1 MVINMNEET
10 NMEFRVDS
18 IPKKYHGIM
27 DELWSCTTQTE
38 LRIYLTSCSPQK
50 RQIAETLMELV
61 RMEILDNHFEKNRDR
76 LIDPNEFNDMMN
88 RITTKNKN

>member
-10 NMEFRVDS
+10 SMEFRVDN
-18 IPKKYHGIM
+18 IPKKYNGIM
-27 DELWSCTTQTE
+27 DELWSCTSQPE
-38 LRIYLTSCSPQK
+38 LQIYLTSCSPEK

-61 RMEILDNHFEKNRDR
+61 RIEILDNHFEKNRDR

-88 RITTKNKN
+88 RITSKNKN

>member
-1 MVINMNEET
+1 
-10 NMEFRVDS
+10 MEFRVDS

-61 RMEILDNHFEKNRDR
+61 RIEILDNHFEKNRDQ

>member
-1 MVINMNEET
+1 
-10 NMEFRVDS
+10 MEFRVDS

>member
-1 MVINMNEET
+1 MNEET
-10 NMEFRVDS
+10 NMEFRVDN

-27 DELWSCTTQTE
+27 DELWSCTTQAE

-61 RMEILDNHFEKNRDR
+61 RIEILDNHFEKNRDQ